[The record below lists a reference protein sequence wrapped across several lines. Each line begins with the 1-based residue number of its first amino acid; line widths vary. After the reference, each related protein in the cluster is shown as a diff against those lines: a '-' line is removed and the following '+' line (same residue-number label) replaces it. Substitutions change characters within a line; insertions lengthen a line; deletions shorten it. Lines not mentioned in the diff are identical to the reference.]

1 MIKYQK
7 FDSNDTQMKPRLEL
21 LKSFVLNQSLILIFV
36 QILSS
41 MKPLVSVIMI
51 TYGHEKYIEE
61 AIRGVFLQKTNF
73 PFELIISN
81 DKSPDSTDE
90 IVKNIIKSAPENIS
104 VKYIHHP
111 ENIGMHHN
119 FVSAFK
125 MAEGKYIA
133 VCEGDDYWTDEN
145 KLQKQIDF
153 LEKNE
158 DFTLTFHNVFIR
170 NGETLRADLDYEKR
184 LSSKDVYTIN
194 DLSKGN
200 FIHTLSVVFRNT
212 EIEFPEWYF
221 SSFLGDYPIWL
232 WLSKKG
238 KIKYFSE
245 KMGVY
250 RENVGVWS
258 GKSQEEREFKT
269 MLVLRNLIPDFKMFP
284 NVKENLTYTKNIY
297 IKNFLKQ
304 KSFAEVVTSPYFS
317 ELKYKD
323 KFKLVVKSILKYK
336 KTK

>member
-1 MIKYQK
+1 
-7 FDSNDTQMKPRLEL
+7 
-21 LKSFVLNQSLILIFV
+21 
-36 QILSS
+36 
-41 MKPLVSVIMI
+41 MI

-90 IVKNIIKSAPENIS
+90 IVKNIIKYAPENIS
-104 VKYIHHP
+104 VKYIQHP
-111 ENIGMHHN
+111 ENIGMLPN
-119 FVSAFK
+119 FISTLKIAT
-125 MAEGKYIA
+125 GKYIA

-184 LSSKDVYTIN
+184 LSSKNVYTIN

-200 FIHTLSVVFRNT
+200 FIHTLSVVFRNMK
-212 EIEFPEWYF
+212 IEFPEWYYT
-221 SSFLGDYPIWL
+221 SFLGDYPIWL

-238 KIKYFSE
+238 KIKYFPE

-258 GKSQEEREFKT
+258 GKSQEEREFKS
-269 MLVLRNLIPDFKMFP
+269 MLVLRNLIPDFEMLP
-284 NVKENLTYTKNIY
+284 DVKKNLTYTKNIY

-323 KFKLVVKSILKYK
+323 KFKLVVKSILK
-336 KTK
+336 

>member
-1 MIKYQK
+1 
-7 FDSNDTQMKPRLEL
+7 
-21 LKSFVLNQSLILIFV
+21 
-36 QILSS
+36 
-41 MKPLVSVIMI
+41 MKPLVSVVMI

-61 AIRGVFLQKTNF
+61 AIKGVFLQKTNF
-73 PFELIISN
+73 PLELIISN

-104 VKYIHHP
+104 VKYIQHT
-111 ENIGMHHN
+111 ENIGMLPN
-119 FVSAFK
+119 LISTLK

-145 KLQKQIDF
+145 KLQKQTDF

-158 DFTLTFHNVFIR
+158 DFMLTFHNVFIR
-170 NGETLRADLDYEKR
+170 NGETLRIDLDYEKR
-184 LSSKDVYTIN
+184 LSSKNVYTIN

-200 FIHTLSVVFRNT
+200 FIHTLSAVFRNMK
-212 EIEFPEWYF
+212 IEFPEWYF

-238 KIKYFSE
+238 KIKYFPE

-258 GKSQEEREFKT
+258 GKYQEEREFKT
-269 MLVLRNLIPDFKMFP
+269 MLVLRNLIPDFEMLP
-284 NVKENLTYTKNIY
+284 DVKKNLTYTKNIY

-304 KSFAEVVTSPYFS
+304 KSFAKVVTSPYFS

-323 KFKLVVKSILKYK
+323 KFKLVVRSILK
-336 KTK
+336 

>member
-1 MIKYQK
+1 
-7 FDSNDTQMKPRLEL
+7 
-21 LKSFVLNQSLILIFV
+21 
-36 QILSS
+36 

-61 AIRGVFLQKTNF
+61 AIKGVFLQKTNF
-73 PFELIISN
+73 PLELIISN

-90 IVKNIIKSAPENIS
+90 IVKNIIKYAPENIS
-104 VKYIHHP
+104 VKYIQHP
-111 ENIGMHHN
+111 ENIGMLPN
-119 FVSAFK
+119 LISTLK
-125 MAEGKYIA
+125 MAAGKYIA
-133 VCEGDDYWTDEN
+133 VCEGDDYWIDEK
-145 KLQKQIDF
+145 KLQKQTDF

-184 LSSKDVYTIN
+184 LSSKNVYTIN

-200 FIHTLSVVFRNT
+200 FIHTLSAVFRNM

-238 KIKYFSE
+238 KIKYFPE

-269 MLVLRNLIPDFKMFP
+269 MLVLRNLIPDFEMLP
-284 NVKENLTYTKNIY
+284 DVKKNLTYTKNIY

-304 KSFAEVVTSPYFS
+304 KGFAEVVTSPYFS

-323 KFKLVVKSILKYK
+323 KFKLVVKSILK
-336 KTK
+336 

>member
-1 MIKYQK
+1 
-7 FDSNDTQMKPRLEL
+7 
-21 LKSFVLNQSLILIFV
+21 
-36 QILSS
+36 

-61 AIRGVFLQKTNF
+61 AIKGVFLQKTNF
-73 PFELIISN
+73 PLELIISN

-90 IVKNIIKSAPENIS
+90 IVKNIIKYAPENIS
-104 VKYIHHP
+104 VKYIQHP
-111 ENIGMHHN
+111 ENIGMLPN
-119 FVSAFK
+119 LISTLK
-125 MAEGKYIA
+125 MAAGKYIA
-133 VCEGDDYWTDEN
+133 VCEGDDYWIDEK
-145 KLQKQIDF
+145 KLQKQTDF

-170 NGETLRADLDYEKR
+170 NGETLRTDLDYEKR
-184 LSSKDVYTIN
+184 LNSKDVYTID

-200 FIHTLSVVFRNT
+200 FIHTPSVVFRNM

-221 SSFLGDYPIWL
+221 SSFLGDYPLWS

-238 KIKYFSE
+238 KIKYFPE
-245 KMGVY
+245 KMAVY

-284 NVKENLTYTKNIY
+284 NTQRNMIRTKNTY
-297 IKNFLKQ
+297 IKNFLKH
-304 KSFAEVVTSPYFS
+304 KIFAEVMTSPYFP
-317 ELKYKD
+317 ELKFKD
-323 KFKLVVKSILKYK
+323 KFKLMVRTYFNK

>member
-1 MIKYQK
+1 
-7 FDSNDTQMKPRLEL
+7 
-21 LKSFVLNQSLILIFV
+21 
-36 QILSS
+36 

-61 AIRGVFLQKTNF
+61 AIRGIFLQKTNF
-73 PFELIISN
+73 PLELIISN
-81 DKSPDSTDE
+81 DNSPDFTDE

-104 VKYIHHP
+104 VNYIQHP

-119 FVSAFK
+119 FTSALRT
-125 MAEGKYIA
+125 AQGKYIA

-145 KLQKQIDF
+145 KLKKQIDF

-170 NGETLRADLDYEKR
+170 NCETLRADLDYEKR
-184 LSSKDVYTIN
+184 LSSKDVYTID
-194 DLSKGN
+194 DLSRGN
-200 FIHTLSVVFRNT
+200 FIHTLSAVFRNIK
-212 EIEFPEWYF
+212 IEFPEWYF
-221 SSFLGDYPIWL
+221 SSFLGDYPIWM

-238 KIKYFSE
+238 KIKYFPE

-269 MLVLRNLIPDFKMFP
+269 MLVLRNLIPDFEMLP
-284 NVKENLTYTKNIY
+284 DVKKNLTYTKNIY

-304 KSFAEVVTSPYFS
+304 KSFTEVVTSPYFS

-323 KFKLVVKSILKYK
+323 KFKLIVKSILK
-336 KTK
+336 

>member
-1 MIKYQK
+1 
-7 FDSNDTQMKPRLEL
+7 
-21 LKSFVLNQSLILIFV
+21 
-36 QILSS
+36 
-41 MKPLVSVIMI
+41 MKPLASVVMI

-61 AIRGVFLQKTNF
+61 AIKGVFLQKTNF
-73 PFELIISN
+73 PLELIISN

-104 VKYIHHP
+104 VKYIKHP
-111 ENIGMHHN
+111 ENIGMLPN
-119 FVSAFK
+119 FISTLK

-170 NGETLRADLDYEKR
+170 NGETLRTDLDYEKR
-184 LSSKDVYTIN
+184 LSGKNVYTIN

-200 FIHTLSVVFRNT
+200 FIHTPSVVFRNM
-212 EIEFPEWYF
+212 EIEFPEWYY
-221 SSFLGDYPIWL
+221 SSFLGDYPLWL

-238 KIKYFSE
+238 KIKYFPE

-258 GKSQEEREFKT
+258 DKSQEEREFKT
-269 MLVLRNLIPDFKMFP
+269 MLVLRNLIPDFEMLP
-284 NVKENLTYTKNIY
+284 AVKKNLTYTKNIY
-297 IKNFLKQ
+297 IKKL
-304 KSFAEVVTSPYFS
+304 
-317 ELKYKD
+317 
-323 KFKLVVKSILKYK
+323 FK
-336 KTK
+336 TE

>member
-61 AIRGVFLQKTNF
+61 ATRGVFLQKTNF
-73 PFELIISN
+73 PLELIISN

-104 VKYIHHP
+104 VKYIQHQK
-111 ENIGMHHN
+111 NIGMLPN
-119 FVSAFK
+119 FISTLK

-184 LSSKDVYTIN
+184 LSSKDIYTID

-200 FIHTLSVVFRNT
+200 FIHTLSVVFRNM

-238 KIKYFSE
+238 KIKYFPE

-269 MLVLRNLIPDFKMFP
+269 MLVLRNLIPDFEMLP
-284 NVKENLTYTKNIY
+284 DVKKNLTYTKNIY

-304 KSFAEVVTSPYFS
+304 KSFTEVVTSPYFS

-323 KFKLVVKSILKYK
+323 KFKLIVKSILK
-336 KTK
+336 

>member
-90 IVKNIIKSAPENIS
+90 IVKNIIKYAPENIS
-104 VKYIHHP
+104 VNYIHHP

-119 FVSAFK
+119 FTSALRT
-125 MAEGKYIA
+125 AQGKYIA

-145 KLQKQIDF
+145 KLKKQIDF

-184 LSSKDVYTIN
+184 LSSKNVYTIN

-200 FIHTLSVVFRNT
+200 FIHTLSVVFRNMK
-212 EIEFPEWYF
+212 IEFPEWYYT
-221 SSFLGDYPIWL
+221 SFLGDYPIWL

-238 KIKYFSE
+238 KIKYFPE

-269 MLVLRNLIPDFKMFP
+269 MLVLRNLISDFEMLPD
-284 NVKENLTYTKNIY
+284 VKKNLTYTKNIY

-304 KSFAEVVTSPYFS
+304 KSFTEVVTSPYFS

-323 KFKLVVKSILKYK
+323 KFKLIVKSILK
-336 KTK
+336 

>member
-1 MIKYQK
+1 
-7 FDSNDTQMKPRLEL
+7 
-21 LKSFVLNQSLILIFV
+21 
-36 QILSS
+36 

-61 AIRGVFLQKTNF
+61 AIRGIFLQKTNF
-73 PFELIISN
+73 PLELIISN

-104 VKYIHHP
+104 VNYIQHP

-119 FVSAFK
+119 FTSALRT
-125 MAEGKYIA
+125 AQGKYIA

-145 KLQKQIDF
+145 KLKKQIDF

-170 NGETLRADLDYEKR
+170 NGETLSTDLDYEKR
-184 LSSKDVYTIN
+184 LSSKDVYTID

-200 FIHTLSVVFRNT
+200 FIHTPSVVFRNM

-221 SSFLGDYPIWL
+221 SSFLGDYPIWM

-238 KIKYFSE
+238 KIKYFPE

-269 MLVLRNLIPDFKMFP
+269 MLVLRNLIPDFEMLP
-284 NVKENLTYTKNIY
+284 DVKKNLTYTKNIY

-304 KSFAEVVTSPYFS
+304 KSFTEVVTSPYFS

-323 KFKLVVKSILKYK
+323 KFKLVVKSILNK
-336 KTK
+336 KAK

>member
-7 FDSNDTQMKPRLEL
+7 IDSNDTQKKPRLEL

-61 AIRGVFLQKTNF
+61 ATRGVFLQKTNF
-73 PFELIISN
+73 PLELIISN

-104 VKYIHHP
+104 VKYIQHQK
-111 ENIGMHHN
+111 NIGMLPN
-119 FVSAFK
+119 FISTLK

-184 LSSKDVYTIN
+184 LSSKDIYTID

-200 FIHTLSVVFRNT
+200 FIHTLSVVFRNM

-238 KIKYFSE
+238 KIKYFPE

-269 MLVLRNLIPDFKMFP
+269 MLVLRNLIPDFEMLP
-284 NVKENLTYTKNIY
+284 DVKKNLTYTKNIY

-304 KSFAEVVTSPYFS
+304 KSFTEVVTSPYFS

-323 KFKLVVKSILKYK
+323 KFKLIVKSILK
-336 KTK
+336 

>member
-1 MIKYQK
+1 MIKHQK
-7 FDSNDTQMKPRLEL
+7 FDSNDTQKKPRLEL

-73 PFELIISN
+73 PLELIISN

-90 IVKNIIKSAPENIS
+90 IVKNIIKYAPENIS
-104 VKYIHHP
+104 VNYIHHP

-119 FVSAFK
+119 FTSALRT
-125 MAEGKYIA
+125 AQGKYIA

-145 KLQKQIDF
+145 KLKKQIDF

-184 LSSKDVYTIN
+184 LSSKNVYTIN

-200 FIHTLSVVFRNT
+200 FIHTLSVVFRNMKIDFT
-212 EIEFPEWYF
+212 EWYYT
-221 SSFLGDYPIWL
+221 SFLGDYPIWL

-238 KIKYFSE
+238 KIKYFPE

-269 MLVLRNLIPDFKMFP
+269 MLVLRNLISDFEMLPD
-284 NVKENLTYTKNIY
+284 VKKNLTYTKNIY

-304 KSFAEVVTSPYFS
+304 KSFTEVVTSPYFS

-323 KFKLVVKSILKYK
+323 KFKLVVKSILK
-336 KTK
+336 

>member
-7 FDSNDTQMKPRLEL
+7 FDSNDTQMKPCLEL
-21 LKSFVLNQSLILIFV
+21 LKSFALNQSLILIFV

-73 PFELIISN
+73 PLELIISN

-90 IVKNIIKSAPENIS
+90 IIKNIIKSAPENIS
-104 VKYIHHP
+104 VNYIQHL
-111 ENIGMHHN
+111 ENIGMLPN
-119 FVSAFK
+119 FISTLK

-170 NGETLRADLDYEKR
+170 NGETLRMDLDYEKR
-184 LSSKDVYTIN
+184 LSSKDIYTID

-200 FIHTLSVVFRNT
+200 FIHTLSVVFRNM

-238 KIKYFSE
+238 KIKYFPE

-269 MLVLRNLIPDFKMFP
+269 MLVLRNLIPDFEMLP
-284 NVKENLTYTKNIY
+284 DVKKNLTYTKNIY

-304 KSFAEVVTSPYFS
+304 KSFAEIVTSPYFS

-323 KFKLVVKSILKYK
+323 KFKLVVKSIFK
-336 KTK
+336 

>member
-1 MIKYQK
+1 
-7 FDSNDTQMKPRLEL
+7 
-21 LKSFVLNQSLILIFV
+21 
-36 QILSS
+36 

-61 AIRGVFLQKTNF
+61 AIKGVFLQKTNF
-73 PFELIISN
+73 PLELIISN

-90 IVKNIIKSAPENIS
+90 IVKNIIKYAPENIS
-104 VKYIHHP
+104 VKYIQHP
-111 ENIGMHHN
+111 ENIGMLPN
-119 FVSAFK
+119 LISTLK
-125 MAEGKYIA
+125 MAAGKYIA
-133 VCEGDDYWTDEN
+133 VCEGDDYWIDEN
-145 KLQKQIDF
+145 KLQKQTDF

-170 NGETLRADLDYEKR
+170 NGETLRTDLDYEKR
-184 LSSKDVYTIN
+184 LNSKDVYTID

-200 FIHTLSVVFRNT
+200 FIHTPSVVFRNMK
-212 EIEFPEWYF
+212 IKFPEWYY
-221 SSFLGDYPIWL
+221 SSFLGDYPLWS

-238 KIKYFSE
+238 KIKYFPE

-284 NVKENLTYTKNIY
+284 NAQRNMIRTKNTY
-297 IKNFLKQ
+297 IKNFLKH
-304 KSFAEVVTSPYFS
+304 KSFAEVMTSPYFP
-317 ELKYKD
+317 ELKFKD
-323 KFKLVVKSILKYK
+323 KFKLMVRTYFNK

>member
-1 MIKYQK
+1 MIKHQK
-7 FDSNDTQMKPRLEL
+7 FDSNDTQKKPRLEL

-73 PFELIISN
+73 PLELIISN

-90 IVKNIIKSAPENIS
+90 IVKNIIKYAPENIS
-104 VKYIHHP
+104 VKYIQHP
-111 ENIGMHHN
+111 ENIGMLPN
-119 FVSAFK
+119 LISTLK
-125 MAEGKYIA
+125 MAQGKYIA
-133 VCEGDDYWTDEN
+133 VCEGDDYWIDEK
-145 KLQKQIDF
+145 KLQKQTDF

-170 NGETLRADLDYEKR
+170 NGETLSTDLDYEKR
-184 LSSKDVYTIN
+184 LSSKDVYTID

-200 FIHTLSVVFRNT
+200 FIHTPSVVFRNM
-212 EIEFPEWYF
+212 EIEFPEWYYT
-221 SSFLGDYPIWL
+221 SFLGDYPLWS

-238 KIKYFSE
+238 KIKYFPE
-245 KMGVY
+245 KMAVY

-284 NVKENLTYTKNIY
+284 NTQRNMIRTKNTY
-297 IKNFLKQ
+297 IKNSLKH
-304 KSFAEVVTSPYFS
+304 KSFAEVMASPYFS
-317 ELKYKD
+317 ELSYKD
-323 KFKLVVKSILKYK
+323 KFKLMVRTYFNK

>member
-1 MIKYQK
+1 
-7 FDSNDTQMKPRLEL
+7 
-21 LKSFVLNQSLILIFV
+21 
-36 QILSS
+36 

-73 PFELIISN
+73 PLELIISN

-90 IVKNIIKSAPENIS
+90 IIKNIIKSAPENIS
-104 VKYIHHP
+104 VNYIQHL
-111 ENIGMHHN
+111 ENIGMLPN
-119 FVSAFK
+119 FISTLK

-170 NGETLRADLDYEKR
+170 NGETLRMDLDYEKR
-184 LSSKDVYTIN
+184 LSSKDIYTID

-200 FIHTLSVVFRNT
+200 FIHTLSVVFRNM

-238 KIKYFSE
+238 KIKYFPE

-269 MLVLRNLIPDFKMFP
+269 MLVLRNLIPDFEMLP
-284 NVKENLTYTKNIY
+284 DVKKNLTYTKNIY

-304 KSFAEVVTSPYFS
+304 KSFAEIVTSPYFS

-323 KFKLVVKSILKYK
+323 KFKLVVKSILK
-336 KTK
+336 

>member
-1 MIKYQK
+1 
-7 FDSNDTQMKPRLEL
+7 
-21 LKSFVLNQSLILIFV
+21 
-36 QILSS
+36 

-73 PFELIISN
+73 PLELIISN

-90 IVKNIIKSAPENIS
+90 IIKNIIKSAPENIS
-104 VKYIHHP
+104 VNYIQHP

-119 FVSAFK
+119 FTSALRT
-125 MAEGKYIA
+125 AQGKYIA

-170 NGETLRADLDYEKR
+170 NGETLSTDLDYEKR
-184 LSSKDVYTIN
+184 LSSKDVYTID

-200 FIHTLSVVFRNT
+200 FIHTLSAVFRNIK
-212 EIEFPEWYF
+212 IEFPEWYF
-221 SSFLGDYPIWL
+221 SSFLGDYPIWM

-238 KIKYFSE
+238 KIKYFPE

-269 MLVLRNLIPDFKMFP
+269 MLVLRNLIPDFEMLP
-284 NVKENLTYTKNIY
+284 DVKKNLTYTKNIY

-304 KSFAEVVTSPYFS
+304 KSFAEIVTSPYFS

-323 KFKLVVKSILKYK
+323 KFKLVVKSILK
-336 KTK
+336 

>member
-1 MIKYQK
+1 
-7 FDSNDTQMKPRLEL
+7 
-21 LKSFVLNQSLILIFV
+21 
-36 QILSS
+36 

-61 AIRGVFLQKTNF
+61 AIRGIFLQKTNF
-73 PFELIISN
+73 PLELIISN
-81 DKSPDSTDE
+81 DNSPDSTDE

-104 VKYIHHP
+104 VNYIQHP

-119 FVSAFK
+119 FTSALRT
-125 MAEGKYIA
+125 AQGKYIA

-170 NGETLRADLDYEKR
+170 NGETLSTDLDYEKR
-184 LSSKDVYTIN
+184 LSSKDVYTID

-200 FIHTLSVVFRNT
+200 FIHTLSAVFRNIK
-212 EIEFPEWYF
+212 IEFPEWYF
-221 SSFLGDYPIWL
+221 SSFLGDYPIWM

-238 KIKYFSE
+238 KIKYFPE

-269 MLVLRNLIPDFKMFP
+269 MLVLRNLIPDFEMLP
-284 NVKENLTYTKNIY
+284 DVKKNLTYTKNIY

-304 KSFAEVVTSPYFS
+304 KSFTEVVTSPYFS

-323 KFKLVVKSILKYK
+323 KFKLVVKSILK
-336 KTK
+336 

>member
-1 MIKYQK
+1 
-7 FDSNDTQMKPRLEL
+7 
-21 LKSFVLNQSLILIFV
+21 
-36 QILSS
+36 

-73 PFELIISN
+73 PLELIISN

-90 IVKNIIKSAPENIS
+90 IIKNIIKSAPENIS
-104 VKYIHHP
+104 VNYIQHL
-111 ENIGMHHN
+111 ENIGMLPN
-119 FVSAFK
+119 FISTLK

-170 NGETLRADLDYEKR
+170 NGETLRMDLDYEKR
-184 LSSKDVYTIN
+184 LSSKDIYTID

-200 FIHTLSVVFRNT
+200 FIHTLSVVFRNM

-238 KIKYFSE
+238 KIKYFPE
-245 KMGVY
+245 KMGIY

-269 MLVLRNLIPDFKMFP
+269 MLVLRNLIPDFEMLP
-284 NVKENLTYTKNIY
+284 DVKKNLTYTKNIY
-297 IKNFLKQ
+297 IKNFLKP
-304 KSFAEVVTSPYFS
+304 KSFAEIVTSPYFS

-323 KFKLVVKSILKYK
+323 KFKLVVKSIFK
-336 KTK
+336 

>member
-1 MIKYQK
+1 
-7 FDSNDTQMKPRLEL
+7 
-21 LKSFVLNQSLILIFV
+21 
-36 QILSS
+36 

-61 AIRGVFLQKTNF
+61 AIKGVFLQKTNF
-73 PFELIISN
+73 PLELIISN

-90 IVKNIIKSAPENIS
+90 IVKNIIKYAPENIS
-104 VKYIHHP
+104 VKYIQHP
-111 ENIGMHHN
+111 ENIGMLPN
-119 FVSAFK
+119 LISTLK
-125 MAEGKYIA
+125 MAAGKYIA
-133 VCEGDDYWTDEN
+133 VCEGDDYWIDEN
-145 KLQKQIDF
+145 KLQIQIDF

-170 NGETLRADLDYEKR
+170 NGETLSTDLDYEKR
-184 LSSKDVYTIN
+184 LNSKDVYTID

-200 FIHTLSVVFRNT
+200 FIHTPSVVFRNM
-212 EIEFPEWYF
+212 EIEFPEWYYT
-221 SSFLGDYPIWL
+221 SFLGDYPLWS

-238 KIKYFSE
+238 KIKYFPE

-284 NVKENLTYTKNIY
+284 NTQRNMIRTKNTY
-297 IKNFLKQ
+297 IKNFLKH
-304 KSFAEVVTSPYFS
+304 KIFAEVMTSPYFP
-317 ELKYKD
+317 ELKFKD
-323 KFKLVVKSILKYK
+323 KFKLMVRTYFNK

>member
-7 FDSNDTQMKPRLEL
+7 FDSNDTQMKPCLEL
-21 LKSFVLNQSLILIFV
+21 LKSFALNQSLILIFV

-73 PFELIISN
+73 PLELIISN

-90 IVKNIIKSAPENIS
+90 IIKNIIKSAPENIS
-104 VKYIHHP
+104 VNYIQHL
-111 ENIGMHHN
+111 ENIGMLPN
-119 FVSAFK
+119 FISTLK

-170 NGETLRADLDYEKR
+170 NGETLRMDLDYEKR
-184 LSSKDVYTIN
+184 LSSKDIYTID

-200 FIHTLSVVFRNT
+200 FIHTLSVVFRNM

-238 KIKYFSE
+238 KIKYFPE

-269 MLVLRNLIPDFKMFP
+269 MLVLRNLIPDFEMLP
-284 NVKENLTYTKNIY
+284 DVKKNLTYTKNIY

-304 KSFAEVVTSPYFS
+304 KSFAEIVTSPYFS

-323 KFKLVVKSILKYK
+323 KFKLVVKSILK
-336 KTK
+336 

>member
-1 MIKYQK
+1 
-7 FDSNDTQMKPRLEL
+7 
-21 LKSFVLNQSLILIFV
+21 
-36 QILSS
+36 

-61 AIRGVFLQKTNF
+61 AIKGVFLQKTNF
-73 PFELIISN
+73 PLELIISN
-81 DKSPDSTDE
+81 DKSPDSTNE
-90 IVKNIIKSAPENIS
+90 IVKNIIKYAPENIS
-104 VKYIHHP
+104 VKYIQHP
-111 ENIGMHHN
+111 ENIGMLPN
-119 FVSAFK
+119 LISTLK
-125 MAEGKYIA
+125 MAAGKYIA
-133 VCEGDDYWTDEN
+133 VCEGDDYWIDEK
-145 KLQKQIDF
+145 KLQKQTDF

-170 NGETLRADLDYEKR
+170 NGETLSTDLDYEKR
-184 LSSKDVYTIN
+184 LSSKDVYTID

-200 FIHTLSVVFRNT
+200 FIHTPSVVFRNM

-221 SSFLGDYPIWL
+221 SSFLGDYPLWS

-238 KIKYFSE
+238 KIKYFPE
-245 KMGVY
+245 KMAVY

-284 NVKENLTYTKNIY
+284 NTQRNMIRTKNTY
-297 IKNFLKQ
+297 IKNFLKH
-304 KSFAEVVTSPYFS
+304 KIFAEVMTSPYFP
-317 ELKYKD
+317 ELKFKD
-323 KFKLVVKSILKYK
+323 KFKLMVRTYFNK

>member
-1 MIKYQK
+1 
-7 FDSNDTQMKPRLEL
+7 
-21 LKSFVLNQSLILIFV
+21 
-36 QILSS
+36 

-73 PFELIISN
+73 PLELIISN

-90 IVKNIIKSAPENIS
+90 IIKNIIKSAPENIS
-104 VKYIHHP
+104 VNYIQHL
-111 ENIGMHHN
+111 ENIGMLPN
-119 FVSAFK
+119 FISTLK

-170 NGETLRADLDYEKR
+170 NGETLRMDLDYEKR
-184 LSSKDVYTIN
+184 LSSKDIYTID

-200 FIHTLSVVFRNT
+200 FIHTLSVVFRNM

-238 KIKYFSE
+238 KIKYFPE

-269 MLVLRNLIPDFKMFP
+269 MLVLRNLIPDFEMLP
-284 NVKENLTYTKNIY
+284 DVKKNLTYTKNIY

-304 KSFAEVVTSPYFS
+304 KSFAEIVTSPYFS

-323 KFKLVVKSILKYK
+323 KFKLVVKSIFK
-336 KTK
+336 

>member
-1 MIKYQK
+1 
-7 FDSNDTQMKPRLEL
+7 
-21 LKSFVLNQSLILIFV
+21 
-36 QILSS
+36 

-61 AIRGVFLQKTNF
+61 AIKGVFLQKTNF
-73 PFELIISN
+73 PLELIISN

-90 IVKNIIKSAPENIS
+90 IVKNIIKYAPENIS
-104 VKYIHHP
+104 VKYIQHP
-111 ENIGMHHN
+111 ENIGMLPN
-119 FVSAFK
+119 LISTLK
-125 MAEGKYIA
+125 MAAGKYIA
-133 VCEGDDYWTDEN
+133 VCEGDDYWIDEKN
-145 KLQKQIDF
+145 LQKQTDF

-170 NGETLRADLDYEKR
+170 NGETLSTDLDYEKR
-184 LSSKDVYTIN
+184 LSSKDVYTID

-200 FIHTLSVVFRNT
+200 FIHTPSVVFRNM

-221 SSFLGDYPIWL
+221 SSFLGDYPLWS

-238 KIKYFSE
+238 KIKYFPE
-245 KMGVY
+245 KMAVY

-284 NVKENLTYTKNIY
+284 NTQRNMIRTKNTY
-297 IKNFLKQ
+297 IKNFLKH
-304 KSFAEVVTSPYFS
+304 KIFAEVMTSPYFP
-317 ELKYKD
+317 ELKFKD
-323 KFKLVVKSILKYK
+323 KFKLMVRTYFNK

>member
-90 IVKNIIKSAPENIS
+90 IVKNIIKYAPENIS
-104 VKYIHHP
+104 VKYIQHP
-111 ENIGMHHN
+111 ENIGMLPN
-119 FVSAFK
+119 FISTLKIAT
-125 MAEGKYIA
+125 GKYIA

-184 LSSKDVYTIN
+184 LSSKNVYTIN

-200 FIHTLSVVFRNT
+200 FIHTLSVVFRNMK
-212 EIEFPEWYF
+212 IEFPEWYF

-238 KIKYFSE
+238 KIKYFPE

-258 GKSQEEREFKT
+258 GKSQEEREFKS
-269 MLVLRNLIPDFKMFP
+269 MLVLRNLIPDFEMLP
-284 NVKENLTYTKNIY
+284 DVKKNLTYTKNIY

-323 KFKLVVKSILKYK
+323 KFKLVVKSILK
-336 KTK
+336 

>member
-21 LKSFVLNQSLILIFV
+21 LKSFVLNQSLILICV

-90 IVKNIIKSAPENIS
+90 IVKNIIKYAPENIS
-104 VKYIHHP
+104 VKYIQHP
-111 ENIGMHHN
+111 ENIGMLPN
-119 FVSAFK
+119 FISTLKIAT
-125 MAEGKYIA
+125 GKYIA

-184 LSSKDVYTIN
+184 LSSKNVYTIN

-200 FIHTLSVVFRNT
+200 FIHTLSVVFRNMK
-212 EIEFPEWYF
+212 IEFPEWYYT
-221 SSFLGDYPIWL
+221 SFLGDYPIWL

-238 KIKYFSE
+238 KIKYFPE

-258 GKSQEEREFKT
+258 GKSQEEREFKS
-269 MLVLRNLIPDFKMFP
+269 MLVLRNLIPDFEMLP
-284 NVKENLTYTKNIY
+284 DVKKNLTYTKNIY

-323 KFKLVVKSILKYK
+323 KFKLVVKSILK
-336 KTK
+336 

>member
-1 MIKYQK
+1 
-7 FDSNDTQMKPRLEL
+7 
-21 LKSFVLNQSLILIFV
+21 
-36 QILSS
+36 

-61 AIRGVFLQKTNF
+61 AIKGVFLQKTNF
-73 PFELIISN
+73 PLELIISN

-90 IVKNIIKSAPENIS
+90 IVKNIIKYAPENIS
-104 VKYIHHP
+104 VKYIQHP
-111 ENIGMHHN
+111 ENIGMLPN
-119 FVSAFK
+119 LISTLK
-125 MAEGKYIA
+125 MAAGKYIA
-133 VCEGDDYWTDEN
+133 VCEGDDYWIDEK
-145 KLQKQIDF
+145 KLQKQTDF

-170 NGETLRADLDYEKR
+170 NGETLSTDLDYEKR
-184 LSSKDVYTIN
+184 LSSKDVYTID

-200 FIHTLSVVFRNT
+200 FIHTPSVVFRNM

-221 SSFLGDYPIWL
+221 SSFLGDYPLWS

-238 KIKYFSE
+238 KIKYFPE
-245 KMGVY
+245 KMAVY

-284 NVKENLTYTKNIY
+284 NTQRNMIRTKNTY
-297 IKNFLKQ
+297 IKNFLKH
-304 KSFAEVVTSPYFS
+304 KIFAEVMTSPYFP
-317 ELKYKD
+317 ELKFKD
-323 KFKLVVKSILKYK
+323 KFKLMVRTYFNK

>member
-1 MIKYQK
+1 MIKHQK
-7 FDSNDTQMKPRLEL
+7 FDSNDTQKKPRLEL

-73 PFELIISN
+73 PLELIISN

-90 IVKNIIKSAPENIS
+90 IVKNIIKYAPENIS
-104 VKYIHHP
+104 VNYIHHP

-119 FVSAFK
+119 FTSALRT
-125 MAEGKYIA
+125 AQGKYIA

-145 KLQKQIDF
+145 KLKKQIDF

-170 NGETLRADLDYEKR
+170 NGETLSTDLDYEKR
-184 LSSKDVYTIN
+184 LSSKDVYTID

-200 FIHTLSVVFRNT
+200 FIHTPSVVFRNM

-221 SSFLGDYPIWL
+221 SSFLGDYPIWM

-238 KIKYFSE
+238 KIKYFPE

-269 MLVLRNLIPDFKMFP
+269 MLVLRNLIPDFEMLP
-284 NVKENLTYTKNIY
+284 DVKKNLTYTKNIY

-304 KSFAEVVTSPYFS
+304 KSFTEVVTSPYFS

-323 KFKLVVKSILKYK
+323 KFKLVVKSILK
-336 KTK
+336 

>member
-1 MIKYQK
+1 
-7 FDSNDTQMKPRLEL
+7 
-21 LKSFVLNQSLILIFV
+21 
-36 QILSS
+36 

-73 PFELIISN
+73 PLELIISN
-81 DKSPDSTDE
+81 DNSPDSTDE

-104 VKYIHHP
+104 VNYIQHP

-119 FVSAFK
+119 FTSALRT
-125 MAEGKYIA
+125 AQGKYIA

-170 NGETLRADLDYEKR
+170 NGETLSTDLDYEKR
-184 LSSKDVYTIN
+184 LSSKDVYTID

-200 FIHTLSVVFRNT
+200 FIHTLSAVFRNIK
-212 EIEFPEWYF
+212 IEFPEWYF
-221 SSFLGDYPIWL
+221 SSFLGDYPIWM

-238 KIKYFSE
+238 KIKYFPE

-269 MLVLRNLIPDFKMFP
+269 MLVLRNLIPDFEMLP
-284 NVKENLTYTKNIY
+284 DVKKNLTYTKNIY

-304 KSFAEVVTSPYFS
+304 KSFTEVVTSPYFS

-323 KFKLVVKSILKYK
+323 KFKLIVKSILK
-336 KTK
+336 

>member
-1 MIKYQK
+1 
-7 FDSNDTQMKPRLEL
+7 
-21 LKSFVLNQSLILIFV
+21 
-36 QILSS
+36 

-73 PFELIISN
+73 PLELIISN

-90 IVKNIIKSAPENIS
+90 IVKNIIKYAPENIS
-104 VKYIHHP
+104 VNYIHHP

-119 FVSAFK
+119 FTSALRT
-125 MAEGKYIA
+125 AQGKYIA

-145 KLQKQIDF
+145 KLKKQIDF

-184 LSSKDVYTIN
+184 LSSKNVYTIN

-200 FIHTLSVVFRNT
+200 FIHTLSAVFRNM

-238 KIKYFSE
+238 KIKYFPE

-269 MLVLRNLIPDFKMFP
+269 MLVLRNLIPDFEMLP
-284 NVKENLTYTKNIY
+284 DVKKNLTYTKNIY
-297 IKNFLKQ
+297 IK
-304 KSFAEVVTSPYFS
+304 
-317 ELKYKD
+317 D
-323 KFKLVVKSILKYK
+323 
-336 KTK
+336 

>member
-1 MIKYQK
+1 
-7 FDSNDTQMKPRLEL
+7 
-21 LKSFVLNQSLILIFV
+21 
-36 QILSS
+36 

-73 PFELIISN
+73 PIELIISN

-104 VKYIHHP
+104 VNYIQHP

-119 FVSAFK
+119 FTSALRT
-125 MAEGKYIA
+125 AQGKYIA

-170 NGETLRADLDYEKR
+170 NGETLSTDLDYEKR
-184 LSSKDVYTIN
+184 LSSKDVYTID
-194 DLSKGN
+194 DLSKGI
-200 FIHTLSVVFRNT
+200 FIHTLSVVFINM
-212 EIEFPEWYF
+212 EIEFPEWYY

-238 KIKYFSE
+238 KIKYFPE

-269 MLVLRNLIPDFKMFP
+269 MLVLRNLIPDFEMLP
-284 NVKENLTYTKNIY
+284 DVKKNLTYTKNIY

-304 KSFAEVVTSPYFS
+304 KSLAEVVTSPYFS

-323 KFKLVVKSILKYK
+323 KFKLVVKSILK
-336 KTK
+336 

>member
-1 MIKYQK
+1 
-7 FDSNDTQMKPRLEL
+7 
-21 LKSFVLNQSLILIFV
+21 
-36 QILSS
+36 

-73 PFELIISN
+73 PLELIISN
-81 DKSPDSTDE
+81 DNSPDSTDE

-104 VKYIHHP
+104 VNYIQHP

-119 FVSAFK
+119 FTSALRT
-125 MAEGKYIA
+125 AQGKYIA

-184 LSSKDVYTIN
+184 LSSKNVYTIN

-200 FIHTLSVVFRNT
+200 FIHTLSVVFRNIK
-212 EIEFPEWYF
+212 IEFPEWYF

-238 KIKYFSE
+238 KIKYFPE

-269 MLVLRNLIPDFKMFP
+269 MLVLKNLIPDFEKFP
-284 NVKENLTYTKNIY
+284 DAQRNITRTKNTY
-297 IKNFLKQ
+297 IKNSLKH
-304 KSFAEVVTSPYFS
+304 KSFAEVMASPYFP
-317 ELKYKD
+317 ELKFKD
-323 KFKLVVKSILKYK
+323 KFKLMARTYFNK

>member
-1 MIKYQK
+1 
-7 FDSNDTQMKPRLEL
+7 
-21 LKSFVLNQSLILIFV
+21 
-36 QILSS
+36 

-61 AIRGVFLQKTNF
+61 AIRGIFLQKTNF
-73 PFELIISN
+73 PLELIISN

-104 VKYIHHP
+104 VNYIQHP

-119 FVSAFK
+119 FTSALRT
-125 MAEGKYIA
+125 AQGKYIA

-145 KLQKQIDF
+145 KLKKQIDF

-170 NGETLRADLDYEKR
+170 NCETLRADLDYEKR
-184 LSSKDVYTIN
+184 LSSKDVYTID
-194 DLSKGN
+194 DLSRGN
-200 FIHTLSVVFRNT
+200 FIHTLSAVFRNIK
-212 EIEFPEWYF
+212 IEFPEWYF
-221 SSFLGDYPIWL
+221 SSFLGDYPIWM

-238 KIKYFSE
+238 KIKYFPE

-269 MLVLRNLIPDFKMFP
+269 MLVLRNLIPDFEMLP
-284 NVKENLTYTKNIY
+284 DVKKNLTYTKNIY

-304 KSFAEVVTSPYFS
+304 KSFTEVVTSPYFS

-323 KFKLVVKSILKYK
+323 KFKLIVKSILK
-336 KTK
+336 

>member
-7 FDSNDTQMKPRLEL
+7 FDSNDTQMKPCLEL

-36 QILSS
+36 QILSN

-73 PFELIISN
+73 PLELIISN

-90 IVKNIIKSAPENIS
+90 IIKNIIKSAPENIS
-104 VKYIHHP
+104 VNYIQHL
-111 ENIGMHHN
+111 ENIGMLPN
-119 FVSAFK
+119 FISTLK

-145 KLQKQIDF
+145 KLQKQTDF

-170 NGETLRADLDYEKR
+170 NGETLRMDLDYEKR
-184 LSSKDVYTIN
+184 LSSKDIYTID

-200 FIHTLSVVFRNT
+200 FIHTLSVVFRNM

-238 KIKYFSE
+238 KIKYFPE

-269 MLVLRNLIPDFKMFP
+269 MLVLRNLIPDFEMLP
-284 NVKENLTYTKNIY
+284 DVKKNLTYTKNIY

-323 KFKLVVKSILKYK
+323 KFKLVVKSILK
-336 KTK
+336 

>member
-7 FDSNDTQMKPRLEL
+7 FDSNDTQMKPRLDL

-73 PFELIISN
+73 PLELIISN
-81 DKSPDSTDE
+81 DNSPDSTDE
-90 IVKNIIKSAPENIS
+90 IVKNIIKYAPENIS
-104 VKYIHHP
+104 VNYIHHP

-119 FVSAFK
+119 FTSALRT
-125 MAEGKYIA
+125 AQGKYIA
-133 VCEGDDYWTDEN
+133 VCEGDDYCTDEN
-145 KLQKQIDF
+145 KLKKQIDF

-184 LSSKDVYTIN
+184 LSSKNVYTIN

-200 FIHTLSVVFRNT
+200 FIHTLSVVFRNM
-212 EIEFPEWYF
+212 EIEFPEWYYT
-221 SSFLGDYPIWL
+221 SFLGDYPIWL

-238 KIKYFSE
+238 KIKYFPE

-269 MLVLRNLIPDFKMFP
+269 MLVLRNLIPDFEMLP
-284 NVKENLTYTKNIY
+284 DVKKNLTYTKNIY

-323 KFKLVVKSILKYK
+323 KFKLVVKSILK
-336 KTK
+336 

>member
-90 IVKNIIKSAPENIS
+90 IVKNIIKYAPENIS
-104 VKYIHHP
+104 VKYIQHP
-111 ENIGMHHN
+111 ENIGMLPN
-119 FVSAFK
+119 FISTLKIAT
-125 MAEGKYIA
+125 GKYIA

-184 LSSKDVYTIN
+184 LSSKNVYTIN
-194 DLSKGN
+194 VLSNGN
-200 FIHTLSVVFRNT
+200 FIHTLSVVFRNMKL
-212 EIEFPEWYF
+212 EFPEWYYT
-221 SSFLGDYPIWL
+221 SFLGDYPIWL

-238 KIKYFSE
+238 KIKYFPE

-258 GKSQEEREFKT
+258 GKSQEEREFKS
-269 MLVLRNLIPDFKMFP
+269 MLVLRNLIPDFEMLP
-284 NVKENLTYTKNIY
+284 DVKKNLTYTKNIY

-323 KFKLVVKSILKYK
+323 KFKLVVKSILK
-336 KTK
+336 